1 MFHLLKLNISIA
13 FCIFVAM
20 LKKTLSFLMIFAFSV
35 TSFAHEYYFAYAEL
49 TYNELQKRFEG
60 TIIFTTHDL
69 ERAIEPKGSL
79 IGKFEKLDETSAELK
94 VIENYINQH
103 FQITYGCALDSN
115 AADAICMSQFTLEG
129 IVTQLNGTIECYISS
144 STGVFY
150 NPVQF
155 QFDALMERFPA
166 QQNKLTFTYRNQ
178 KETLNFIPD
187 KELQNIHLKP

>member
-1 MFHLLKLNISIA
+1 MFHLLNLSISFA
-13 FCIFVAM
+13 FCIFVVM
-20 LKKTLSFLMIFAFSV
+20 LRTALSFLMVFAFGI

-49 TYNELQKRFEG
+49 SYNELQNRFEG

-115 AADAICMSQFTLEG
+115 AADIICMSQFTLEG

-144 STGVFY
+144 SVAGLY
-150 NPVQF
+150 NPVLF
-155 QFDALMERFPA
+155 KFDALMERYPN
-166 QQNKLTFTYRNQ
+166 QQNKLTFIYRDQ
-178 KETLNFIPD
+178 KETLSFLLYD
-187 KELQNIHLKP
+187 QQKYFTLKP

>member
-1 MFHLLKLNISIA
+1 M
-13 FCIFVAM
+13 V
-20 LKKTLSFLMIFAFSV
+20 FAFSV

-69 ERAIEPKGSL
+69 ERTIEPKGTL

-94 VIENYINQH
+94 LIELYINEH
-103 FQITYGCALDSN
+103 FQINYGCALDSN
-115 AADAICMSQFTLEG
+115 AVDAFCLSKFTLEG
-129 IVTQLNGTIECYISS
+129 IVTQLNGTIECYVSS
-144 STGVFY
+144 SAGALY

-155 QFDALMERFPA
+155 KFDALMEQFPS

-178 KETLNFIPD
+178 KETLSFLLYDTQKYIT
-187 KELQNIHLKP
+187 LKP

>member
-1 MFHLLKLNISIA
+1 
-13 FCIFVAM
+13 M
-20 LKKTLSFLMIFAFSV
+20 LRTTLSFLMVFAFSA
-35 TSFAHEYYFAYAEL
+35 TSFAHEFYFAYAEL

-60 TIIFTTHDL
+60 TIIFSTHDL

-115 AADAICMSQFTLEG
+115 AADIICMSQFTLEG
-129 IVTQLNGTIECYISS
+129 IVTQLNGTIECYVSS
-144 STGVFY
+144 NAGSLY

-155 QFDALMERFPA
+155 KFDALMERYTN
-166 QQNKLTFTYRNQ
+166 QQNKLTFIYRDQ
-178 KETLNFIPD
+178 KETLSFLLYD
-187 KELQNIHLKP
+187 QQKYFTLKPWKN

>member
-1 MFHLLKLNISIA
+1 
-13 FCIFVAM
+13 
-20 LKKTLSFLMIFAFSV
+20 MIFAFSV
-35 TSFAHEYYFAYAEL
+35 TSFAHEFYFAYAEL
-49 TYNELQKRFEG
+49 TYNELQNRFEG

-115 AADAICMSQFTLEG
+115 AADIICMSQFTLEG

-144 STGVFY
+144 SAGGFY

-178 KETLNFIPD
+178 KETLNFIPG
-187 KELQNIHLKP
+187 KELQNIPLKPWKN

>member
-1 MFHLLKLNISIA
+1 
-13 FCIFVAM
+13 M
-20 LKKTLSFLMIFAFSV
+20 LRTTLSILMVFAFSV

-69 ERAIEPKGSL
+69 ERTIEPKGTL

-94 VIENYINQH
+94 LIELYINEH
-103 FQITYGCALDSN
+103 FQINYGCALDSN
-115 AADAICMSQFTLEG
+115 AVDAFCLSKFTLEG
-129 IVTQLNGTIECYISS
+129 IVTQLNGTIECYVSS
-144 STGVFY
+144 SAGALY

-155 QFDALMERFPA
+155 KFDALMEQFPS

-178 KETLNFIPD
+178 KETLSFLLYDTQKYIT
-187 KELQNIHLKP
+187 LKP

>member
-1 MFHLLKLNISIA
+1 
-13 FCIFVAM
+13 
-20 LKKTLSFLMIFAFSV
+20 MIFAFSV
-35 TSFAHEYYFAYAEL
+35 TSFAHEFYFAYAEL
-49 TYNELQKRFEG
+49 TYNELQERFEG

-129 IVTQLNGTIECYISS
+129 IVTQLNGTIECYVSS
-144 STGVFY
+144 NAGSLY

-155 QFDALMERFPA
+155 KFDALMERYTN
-166 QQNKLTFTYRNQ
+166 QQNKLTFIYRDQ
-178 KETLNFIPD
+178 KETLSFLLYD
-187 KELQNIHLKP
+187 QQKYFTLKP

>member
-1 MFHLLKLNISIA
+1 
-13 FCIFVAM
+13 M
-20 LKKTLSFLMIFAFSV
+20 LRTALSFLMVFAFSV
-35 TSFAHEYYFAYAEL
+35 TSFAHEFYFAYAEL
-49 TYNELQKRFEG
+49 TYNEIQQRFEG

-115 AADAICMSQFTLEG
+115 AADIICQSQFTLEG

-144 STGVFY
+144 SVAALY
-150 NPVQF
+150 NPVLF
-155 QFDALMERFPA
+155 KFDALMERYPN
-166 QQNKLTFTYRNQ
+166 QQNKLTFIYRDQ
-178 KETLNFIPD
+178 KETLSFLLYD
-187 KELQNIHLKP
+187 QQKYFTLKP

>member
-1 MFHLLKLNISIA
+1 
-13 FCIFVAM
+13 
-20 LKKTLSFLMIFAFSV
+20 MIFAFSV

-94 VIENYINQH
+94 VIEKYINQH

-115 AADAICMSQFTLEG
+115 AADIICMSQFTLEG

-144 STGVFY
+144 SAGVIY

-187 KELQNIHLKP
+187 KELQNIHLKPWKN